1 MKLNF
6 LNTIRGKLV
15 FFISFL
21 VLFQLL
27 VSFATFYIFLTQF
40 VELNSGQKAL
50 NLAISLSKMGDV
62 ISSVKNSDAD
72 IQIVIDDIRKKT
84 DAAFIVIAKKD
95 GTRLTHP
102 NLNMIGE
109 KFVGGDYFRAVEK
122 GESYVSSSV
131 GTLGPSIR
139 AFAPIYDNNKIIG
152 FVSVGYLKETIFKII
167 FNYLLIGFF
176 FVCMMFIAGLVAV
189 VLISNHIKKITLN
202 LEPIDIAN
210 LYLEREIVFDSL
222 REGII
227 AVDNSL
233 NISFL
238 NQSAKNVLNDLSI
251 SAQEFVE
258 NVSTKY
264 FIEGK
269 LIGDFIKDSEY
280 SICDTTLLFN
290 ISKLEYNGVNTGFV
304 ISFRRKDELDALKKE
319 LIDLKKLSEIL
330 RIQSHEYSNKLH
342 IIGGLIQLN
351 EYDEAVNLII
361 NESKL
366 FHSFLSFIENNIK
379 DKYIAALLISKQS
392 KAGENNCNLILNEES
407 IGLYS
412 AVDNS
417 DVLVTALGNI
427 IDNAIEAACTKNKFN
442 GIVEI
447 TINQTDNNIEFIVE
461 DNGPGIPDDKAIF
474 EKGFSTKG
482 KNRGYGLYS
491 AKSIFDRFNA
501 FIDISTSIKYNGAKV
516 SINVPLGRK

>member
-50 NLAISLSKMGDV
+50 NLAVSLSKMGDV
-62 ISSVKNSDAD
+62 ISSVKNSNSD
-72 IQIVIDDIRKKT
+72 IQYVIENIRVKT
-84 DAAFIVIAKKD
+84 DAAFIVIANKD
-95 GTRLTHP
+95 GIRLTHP
-102 NLNMIGE
+102 NTEMIGQ
-109 KFVGGDYFRAVEK
+109 KFVGGDYYRAVEK

-139 AFAPIYDNNKIIG
+139 AFAPIYDDKNIIG
-152 FVSVGYLKETIFKII
+152 FVSVGYLKETIFNII
-167 FNYLLIGFF
+167 INYLLIGLF
-176 FVCMMFIAGLVAV
+176 FVCMMFFAGLVAV
-189 VLISNHIKKITLN
+189 VLISNHIKKITLD
-202 LEPIDIAN
+202 LEPRDIAN

-227 AVDNSL
+227 AVDNNL

-238 NQSAKNVLNDLSI
+238 NQAAKKELNDLSF
-251 SAQEFVE
+251 SAQEFVD
-258 NVSTKY
+258 NVAKKY
-264 FIEGK
+264 FIEDK

-280 SICDTTLLFN
+280 SVSDGIFLFN
-290 ISKLEYNGVNTGFV
+290 ISKLEYNGINTGFV
-304 ISFRRKDELDALKKE
+304 ISFRKKDELDTLKKE
-319 LIDLKKLSEIL
+319 LLDLKKLSEIL

-351 EYDEAVNLII
+351 EYEEAANLII
-361 NESKL
+361 KESKL
-366 FHSFLSFIENNIK
+366 FHSFLGFIEAKIK

-407 IGLYS
+407 SGLYS

-427 IDNAIEAACTKNKFN
+427 IDNAIEAACMKNKFN
-442 GIVEI
+442 GIVEV
-447 TINQTDNNIEFIVE
+447 TINQTDNDIEFTVE
-461 DNGPGIPDDKAIF
+461 DNGPGIPDDKVIF

-482 KNRGYGLYS
+482 KNRGYGVAI
-491 AKSIFDRFNA
+491 AKTIFDRFNA
-501 FIDISTSIKYNGAKV
+501 VIDISTSVKYNGAKI
-516 SINVPLGRK
+516 SIKIPSGKR